1 MDFRCLGWT
10 IAIAAVIP
18 LCFLP
23 SLLCQLHYT
32 PGRREALRKHY
43 RGMKRP
49 GKRLIH
55 IIFIAATLTLADLAL
70 MFNFGF
76 IHWSK

>member
-1 MDFRCLGWT
+1 
-10 IAIAAVIP
+10 
-18 LCFLP
+18 
-23 SLLCQLHYT
+23 
-32 PGRREALRKHY
+32 
-43 RGMKRP
+43 MKRP